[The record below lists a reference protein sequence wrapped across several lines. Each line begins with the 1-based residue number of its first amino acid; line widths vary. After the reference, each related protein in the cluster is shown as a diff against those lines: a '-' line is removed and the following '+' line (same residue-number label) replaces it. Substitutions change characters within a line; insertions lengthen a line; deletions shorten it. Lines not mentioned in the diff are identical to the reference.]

1 MGLTGGGGVGKSALA
16 YHFATVHRYEF
27 PDGVIGL
34 RVDKKDVNTIARQLA
49 RMIGHPIHEDDDIEA
64 REIMQRFFAPRRM
77 LLIFDNAEEA
87 KIKVLR
93 PGGNRCAIIVTTRK
107 QNLPVSLDLSETA
120 TIRLRSLPE
129 NDALDLLR
137 NILGQTE
144 IDNALAAAKR
154 IAEVVGRLPLA
165 LQVVGGTLR
174 GKRRSLATYADSL
187 QRQKEQL
194 RLLPRLRLGEDP
206 DLNVV
211 ACLNLSLECL
221 QEEEIDFFACLGV
234 CGEDGFALRTAMAA
248 GGCEDE
254 FDAEDFLDKLY
265 EVSLLNSEEVQ
276 QDRFVLHPLVREY
289 ARSVA
294 QDRNLL
300 SLAQERHAQFF
311 VERLQFDDLE
321 DETVIAEV
329 ATDLSDVFLAAE
341 WLQNYWG
348 QTTEK
353 KRKKGYRFV
362 LKLQPL
368 FEHYGYWEQGIS
380 LMERLQT
387 WAEQFDD
394 WSTVFQCQIHQ
405 GRYWSFVEEFERAEE
420 ILISAKDI
428 SSDDQKIEDIDTR
441 RKRHAKV
448 LGVLGG
454 VYQKQGKTEKAIETF
469 EAKIEIDESLDDKK
483 SLAIVWNRLGGLLEK
498 QGQFKEAQ
506 HAFET
511 EIELAKSLDDK
522 HGLAIGWNCLGG
534 VLEKQEKLKEAEHAF
549 EKTIKNIDFNDKQ
562 SLTLSGKRL
571 ERVQKKRKLK
581 EAQEALK
588 EQIENAKS
596 LDDQKSLAISWNSL
610 GELLKKERK
619 LDEAQQAFETVINIS
634 QNFKDQYFLAA
645 WALHNLGII
654 YKSKKEFKTAE
665 KFLKESVEIFKDN
678 NYLPGLTKV
687 MNTLG
692 SVLEKQQKWR
702 EAKKVLEESYSFA
715 EKLGDELGQAIIANS
730 LGQVMAHLEEDE
742 AHERS
747 FMYFNQSIKLGKKLN
762 NEPHLAKVYTARGKI
777 FCNRGQNE
785 RAVEELSQG
794 FEIDVKLG
802 NIRGLRI
809 IIPSITRILS
819 TLGKQEEALAYC
831 ERALKVAP
839 NNTTFQELYHKI
851 QRAIANGKRYAKQI
865 SVIEEEE
872 DDDW

>member
-1 MGLTGGGGVGKSALA
+1 MENVLLFQEGEKVCSIVGLTGGGGVGKSALA
-16 YHFATVHRYEF
+16 YHFAALHRYEF

-87 KIKVLR
+87 RIKVLR

-137 NILGQTE
+137 NILGQTQ

-187 QRQKEQL
+187 QRQKEQS
-194 RLLPRLRLGEDP
+194 RLLQRLHLGEDP
-206 DLNVV
+206 DFNVV
-211 ACLNLSLECL
+211 ACLNLSLELL

-254 FDAEDFLDKLY
+254 FDAEYFLDKLY
-265 EVSLLNSEEVQ
+265 NISLLNYEEVQ

-294 QDRNLL
+294 QNRNLL

-321 DETVIAEV
+321 DETVVAEV

-341 WLQNYWG
+341 WWQNYWG

-405 GRYWSFVEEFERAEE
+405 GRYWSFVEEFEQAEE

-448 LGVLGG
+448 LNVLGG
-454 VYQKQGKTEKAIETF
+454 VYQKQGKT
-469 EAKIEIDESLDDKK
+469 
-483 SLAIVWNRLGGLLEK
+483 
-498 QGQFKEAQ
+498 
-506 HAFET
+506 
-511 EIELAKSLDDK
+511 
-522 HGLAIGWNCLGG
+522 
-534 VLEKQEKLKEAEHAF
+534 
-549 EKTIKNIDFNDKQ
+549 
-562 SLTLSGKRL
+562 
-571 ERVQKKRKLK
+571 
-581 EAQEALK
+581 
-588 EQIENAKS
+588 
-596 LDDQKSLAISWNSL
+596 QKS
-610 GELLKKERK
+610 
-619 LDEAQQAFETVINIS
+619 
-634 QNFKDQYFLAA
+634 Y
-645 WALHNLGII
+645 
-654 YKSKKEFKTAE
+654 
-665 KFLKESVEIFKDN
+665 
-678 NYLPGLTKV
+678 
-687 MNTLG
+687 
-692 SVLEKQQKWR
+692 
-702 EAKKVLEESYSFA
+702 
-715 EKLGDELGQAIIANS
+715 
-730 LGQVMAHLEEDE
+730 
-742 AHERS
+742 
-747 FMYFNQSIKLGKKLN
+747 
-762 NEPHLAKVYTARGKI
+762 
-777 FCNRGQNE
+777 
-785 RAVEELSQG
+785 
-794 FEIDVKLG
+794 
-802 NIRGLRI
+802 
-809 IIPSITRILS
+809 
-819 TLGKQEEALAYC
+819 
-831 ERALKVAP
+831 
-839 NNTTFQELYHKI
+839 
-851 QRAIANGKRYAKQI
+851 
-865 SVIEEEE
+865 
-872 DDDW
+872 